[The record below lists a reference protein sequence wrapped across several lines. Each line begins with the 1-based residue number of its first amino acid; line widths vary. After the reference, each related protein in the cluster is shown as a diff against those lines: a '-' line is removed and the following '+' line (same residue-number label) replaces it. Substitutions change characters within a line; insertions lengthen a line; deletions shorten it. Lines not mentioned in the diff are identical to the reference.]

1 MKDSKKIIIDIPY
14 KSQLASIIFN
24 YTSTFKKLNHYIC
37 DSFTCEKGIHELD
50 LKIPFGIT
58 KVNYKNKISNDKEET
73 IFIDYHE
80 TGDPQGLYFS
90 VEVYQILNIYIEYD
104 NDEEYDIKK
113 QVLFDFLE
121 TARQYSEKKEDNEV
135 ICKILKNG
143 SWSRLSKLPKRDL
156 STVYLDTDK
165 KEKIFNDLKNFFDRE
180 DEYHSFGIPYKRNY
194 LFEGLPGTGKTSLI
208 FALASYF
215 NMTVY
220 IIHLG
225 PKVDDSLFMSA
236 INGLQN
242 NSILLLEDVD
252 ALFVDRKNNDSNKS
266 MVSFS
271 GILNVLDGIGR
282 KNKLIT
288 FMTTNYKNR
297 LDKALRR
304 PGRIDFTLHFDY
316 SSEEQIKK
324 MYEKFFP
331 NQLNNWDKFY
341 EKISHYQLTT
351 AILQKFFFEH
361 LNCTDIIKKIKYLKE
376 ILDEEENN
384 NCEPS
389 NLYM

>member
-58 KVNYKNKISNDKEET
+58 KVNYKNKISNDREET

-121 TARQYSEKKEDNEV
+121 TARQYFEKKEDNEV

-156 STVYLDTDK
+156 STVYLDADK
-165 KEKIFNDLKNFFDRE
+165 KEIIFNDLKNFFDRE
-180 DEYHSFGIPYKRNY
+180 EEYHSFGIPYKRNY
-194 LFEGLPGTGKTSLI
+194 LFEGRPGTGKTSLI

-215 NMTVY
+215 SMTVY

-304 PGRIDFTLHFDY
+304 PGRIDFTMHFDY
-316 SSEEQIKK
+316 SSEGQIKK

-341 EKISHYQLTT
+341 EKISHCQLTT

-361 LNCTDIIKKIKYLKE
+361 LNCNDITKKIKYLKQ

-384 NCEPS
+384 NLEPS